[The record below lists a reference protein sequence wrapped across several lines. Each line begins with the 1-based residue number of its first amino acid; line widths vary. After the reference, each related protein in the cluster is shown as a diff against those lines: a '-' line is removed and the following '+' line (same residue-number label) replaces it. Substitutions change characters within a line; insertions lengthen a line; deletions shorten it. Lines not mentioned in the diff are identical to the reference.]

1 MLQICL
7 LQFQIIESFYE
18 IYHLAYIY
26 MYIKNILETNSSD
39 LVEIFSL
46 RDQKK
51 ISLFLFLLF
60 FSL

>member
-26 MYIKNILETNSSD
+26 MYINNILESSD
-39 LVEIFSL
+39 FVEIFSL

-51 ISLFLFLLF
+51 MSLFLFFLS